1 MVCPLE
7 EAVLRKISAPVSYQ
21 RITGGF
27 SSHRSNSFSTF
38 QLYRFYRYKST
49 QIGILFVIVTDSI
62 CVEYGEKGGVPMD
75 DTFVRN
81 RISELRTK
89 KGVSE
94 YKMSLDLGH
103 SKSYI
108 QSISSGKALPSF
120 SEFLYICEY
129 LGVTPKEFFDSDSS
143 EPQMICRL
151 TKIAKTLSPE
161 DLSALINMAERLAD
175 K

>member
-1 MVCPLE
+1 ME
-7 EAVLRKISAPVSYQ
+7 ES
-21 RITGGF
+21 
-27 SSHRSNSFSTF
+27 
-38 QLYRFYRYKST
+38 
-49 QIGILFVIVTDSI
+49 
-62 CVEYGEKGGVPMD
+62 
-75 DTFVRN
+75 FVRN
-81 RISELRTK
+81 RISELRIK

-129 LGVTPKEFFDSDSS
+129 LGVTPKEFFDGSTK
-143 EPQMICRL
+143 EPQLICRL
-151 TKIAKTLSPE
+151 TELARTLSVE
-161 DLSALINMAERLAD
+161 DLSALINMAERLV